1 MKIFFIFIFFAI
13 VALNAQTLTLGVF
26 AYRTPEKIMQ
36 EYKPIAEHLGREL
49 NVSVIVKS
57 LSQEDLEKELFED
70 KIDFIVTNPTHYL
83 SLKKQGKTTGAI
95 ATLVKR
101 YNNVITPYLGG
112 VIITRADRA
121 DMRTIFD
128 LAGKTIAIPNNKMLG
143 GYQTQAYE
151 LSKVGLDITKDL
163 KTVAYKTHEATVAA
177 VLLKK
182 ADAGFIR
189 SGILEE
195 MIAENKLNP
204 QDFFI
209 INELKSPN
217 FPMKISTE
225 LYSEWTIVAAKKL
238 DLDTVSKAAV
248 ALYGYKDTQI
258 GNDIISAFT
267 IAGEYDNIDTLARSL
282 RIPPYNFI
290 PHFTYEDIWSKHR
303 NAIVIIVSLTTLFFL
318 VVGFLYRRMRLEK
331 KYAQS
336 ILDVIPTP
344 IIVTDGKMLISA
356 NRAFL
361 NFVEYKT
368 TEAFRIQHNCICELF
383 EEGETKE
390 YLHTDMNEKTWIE
403 YIIAN
408 PEQEHKAK
416 ITIHGITR
424 FFKVDVSVVKYKD
437 LFRAIAFFD
446 DISQL
451 VNQST
456 TDVLTRIANR
466 THFNLLFEYSVS
478 IALREKTP
486 LSLMFFD
493 IDHFKSVND
502 KYGHLVGDDV
512 LRSVAQLAKQS
523 LRKSDIIARW
533 GGEEFIILLPNT
545 SLSSA
550 THLAEELRVIIQNE
564 EFELIEHL
572 TCSFG
577 VAELEEN
584 ESSEELLLR
593 LDGLLYCAKANG
605 RNRVEVG

>member
-57 LSQEDLEKELFED
+57 LSQEDLEKELFEE

-209 INELKSPN
+209 INEQKSPN

-290 PHFTYEDIWSKHR
+290 PPFTYEDILSKHR

-318 VVGFLYRRMRLEK
+318 VLSFLYRRTRFEK
-331 KYAQS
+331 QYAQS

-403 YIIAN
+403 YIVAN

-502 KYGHLVGDDV
+502 KYGHLVGDDI

-605 RNRVEVG
+605 RNRVEVR